1 MKLDV
6 TPNYRRSAAFASSTH
21 VASVIVAAAL
31 SFGTAANAASSE
43 VSGALQLPLS
53 GAAYRVAQEG
63 YASFARHDYETSAAQ
78 AREAIRQRPEVVSLR
93 LLLANSLAAAHHYE
107 AAAVSLSHAI
117 VEIGPDQA
125 LVTRRAQIEA
135 LSRSVNTRGHGRSA
149 RGKRRAANVSAAS
162 VVAEGGAGEANEK
175 PLTGAAFAAAQRA
188 YALYASKDFAGSAK
202 AAGEAI
208 ALRPDMLRLRLLQ
221 IDAASNAGQDAVA
234 FAVDEDAVK
243 QFGDTDALRSR
254 RSFIG
259 NRLAPKF
266 SSDAFAVLSQGD
278 ISQAVELIRRAIA
291 YAPDRIGYRIQ
302 LIDALFAANDLP
314 GVETAASDGIAYR
327 IAYGIADGG
336 NDIMLW
342 TLRGYAR
349 AAQGRIELADADFA
363 KALQETG
370 ATQRDQRVAR
380 TIIAGVWNREGQPQ
394 RALDLLTPLKFANDD
409 TDPPLAARRFQA
421 KQLLAAGAS
430 TASKTAAPIDPALRP
445 DIACDATE
453 FGPLCY
459 VYPADPGFAA
469 ARDSVAA
476 TKRGDRKAAIEFARK
491 AVAAAPD
498 DPQHRVE
505 LINALTNDHQ
515 TAAATREAK
524 AAVRAGLLDGMPDL
538 SAAYIAQRAGEN
550 GVAYRRFNEADQ
562 AGELPPRANADAA
575 YTAAH
580 AHQNKDAAMYFERAI
595 DAGITPANGDTAATP
610 QQLLDMRSAHAN
622 VTRDWGFNVSTNYR
636 SAGLQPGF
644 ASTPSPGIAN
654 NWQAGVEAY
663 WRPFGSLDDRMFE
676 VYTRGY
682 ESFGVRDGGPSGA
695 STLENVVGA
704 RVKPFASVNTIFAIE
719 HIFPIGSHVN
729 NDWLARIAYSG
740 SVGTERRIDKPSW
753 WTAQMYAEGGCYLN
767 AATCY
772 ATTNIEG
779 GHTFRIDSIS
789 PKLTVFP
796 YAVIGADYDSSIDHS
811 IPAGAGVGVSA
822 RYWMRDSRYDEP
834 RSYVDL
840 SVQYRWHIT
849 GDDRS
854 RGVFFG
860 AIYSY

>member
-6 TPNYRRSAAFASSTH
+6 IPHCCRSAAFASGTH
-21 VASVIVAAAL
+21 MAGAIVAAAL
-31 SFGTAANAASSE
+31 CLGTAAQAADVPAVSAA
-43 VSGALQLPLS
+43 SGALPLPLS

-78 AREAIRQRPEVVSLR
+78 AREAIRQRPDVVSLR

-107 AAAVSLSHAI
+107 PAAVSLSRAI
-117 VEIGPDQA
+117 VEIGPDRA

-135 LSRSVNTRGHGRSA
+135 LSRSVSASA
-149 RGKRRAANVSAAS
+149 RDRSSLGKRKAADASAAS
-162 VVAEGGAGEANEK
+162 AAAGGGDEQ

-188 YALYASKDFAGSAK
+188 YTLYASKDFAGSAK

-208 ALRPDMLRLRLLQ
+208 ALRPDLLRLRLLQ
-221 IDAASNAGQDAVA
+221 IDAASSAGQDAAA

-243 QFGDTDALRSR
+243 RFGDTDALRLR
-254 RSFIG
+254 RSYIG

-266 SSDAFAVLSQGD
+266 SSDAFAARSQGD
-278 ISQAVELIRRAIA
+278 IPQAIELIRRAIA
-291 YAPDRIGYRIQ
+291 YAPDRTGYRIQ

-314 GVETAASDGIAYR
+314 GVEAAASDGIAYGA
-327 IAYGIADGG
+327 AYAG

-349 AAQGRIELADADFA
+349 AAQGKLELADADFA
-363 KALQETG
+363 KALQEKG

-380 TIIAGVWNREGQPQ
+380 TIIADVWNKEGQPQ
-394 RALDLLTPLKFANDD
+394 RTLELLAPLKFVNDD
-409 TDPPLAARRFQA
+409 TDPPLAARRFKA
-421 KQLLAAGAS
+421 KQLLAAGALNVS
-430 TASKTAAPIDPALRP
+430 TTTAPIDPELRP
-445 DIACDATE
+445 EIACDATE
-453 FGPLCY
+453 FGALCY

-469 ARDSVAA
+469 ARNAVAA
-476 TKRGDRKAAIEFARK
+476 TRRGDKKGSIEFARE

-498 DPQHRVE
+498 DPQHRIE

-550 GVAYRRFNEADQ
+550 GDAYRRFTRADA
-562 AGELPPRANADAA
+562 AGELPSRANADAA
-575 YTAAH
+575 YAAAK
-580 AHQNKDAAMYFERAI
+580 AHENKDAAMYFERAI
-595 DAGITPANGDTAATP
+595 DAGITPADGDTAATP

-682 ESFGVRDGGPSGA
+682 ENFGVRDGGPSGV

-704 RVKPFASVNTIFAIE
+704 RVKPFASINTIFAFE

-729 NDWLARIAYSG
+729 NDWLARLAYSG
-740 SVGTERRIDKPSW
+740 GVGTERRIDKPSW
-753 WTAQMYAEGGCYLN
+753 WTVQMYAEGGCYLN

-779 GHTFRIDSIS
+779 GRSFRIDSIS

-796 YAVIGADYDSSIDHS
+796 YAVIGADYDSSIDHR
-811 IPAGAGVGVSA
+811 IPAGAGVGVST
-822 RYWMRDSRYDEP
+822 RYWMRDSAYDTP
-834 RSYVDL
+834 RSFVDL

-854 RGVFFG
+854 RGLFFG
-860 AIYSY
+860 AIYSYY

>member
-1 MKLDV
+1 M
-6 TPNYRRSAAFASSTH
+6 
-21 VASVIVAAAL
+21 IVAAAL
-31 SFGTAANAASSE
+31 CFGTAAQAASSAA
-43 VSGALQLPLS
+43 SGELPLPLS

-63 YASFARHDYETSAAQ
+63 YASFARLDYETGAAQ
-78 AREAIRQRPEVVSLR
+78 AREAIRQRPDVVSLR

-107 AAAVSLSHAI
+107 AAVVSLNDAI

-125 LVTRRAQIEA
+125 LVSRRAQIKA
-135 LSRSVNTRGHGRSA
+135 LSRSTNVGTQARST
-149 RGKRRAANVSAAS
+149 RGKRKAVNVSAAS
-162 VVAEGGAGEANEK
+162 VPGEANEK

-208 ALRPDMLRLRLLQ
+208 ALRPDVLRLRLLQ

-234 FAVDEDAVK
+234 FDADEDAAK
-243 QFGDTDALRSR
+243 RFGDTDALRSR

-259 NRLAPKF
+259 NRLAPKC
-266 SSDAFAVLSQGD
+266 SSDAFAALSQGD
-278 ISQAVELIRRAIA
+278 ISQAVELIRQAIA
-291 YAPDRIGYRIQ
+291 YAPDRTGYRIQ
-302 LIDALFAANDLP
+302 LIDALFAANDLS
-314 GVETAASDGIAYR
+314 GVEAAASDGIAYGTANGR
-327 IAYGIADGG
+327 

-349 AAQGRIELADADFA
+349 AAQGNVELADADFA
-363 KALQETG
+363 KALQEKG
-370 ATQRDQRVAR
+370 ATQRDQRVTR
-380 TIIAGVWNREGQPQ
+380 TIIADVWNNEGQPQ
-394 RALDLLTPLKFANDD
+394 RALDLLAPLKFVRDD
-409 TDPPLAARRFQA
+409 TDPPLAARRFKA

-430 TASKTAAPIDPALRP
+430 KASATTASIDPALRP
-445 DIACDATE
+445 DIACDTTE
-453 FGPLCY
+453 YGALCY
-459 VYPADPGFAA
+459 VYPADPGFSA
-469 ARDSVAA
+469 ARNAVAA
-476 TKRGDRKAAIEFARK
+476 TQRGDKKAAIEFERK

-515 TAAATREAK
+515 AAAAAREAK
-524 AAVRAGLLDGMPDL
+524 AVVRDGLLDGMPDL

-550 GVAYRRFNEADQ
+550 GVAYQRFKQADQ
-562 AGELPPRANADAA
+562 AGELPSRANADMA

-595 DAGITPANGDTAATP
+595 DAGITPAEGDPAATP
-610 QQLLDMRSAHAN
+610 QQLLDMRNAHAN
-622 VTRDWGFNVSTNYR
+622 VTRDWGFSVSTNYR
-636 SAGLQPGF
+636 SAGLQSGF

-654 NWQAGVEAY
+654 NWQAGAEAY

-695 STLENVVGA
+695 STLENVIGA
-704 RVKPFASVNTIFAIE
+704 RVKPFASSNTIFAIE

-740 SVGTERRIDKPSW
+740 GVGTERHIDKPSW
-753 WTAQMYAEGGCYLN
+753 WTEQMYAEGGCYLN

-779 GHTFRIDSIS
+779 GRTFRIDSIS

-811 IPAGAGVGVSA
+811 IPVGAGVGVST
-822 RYWMRDSRYDEP
+822 RYWMRDSAYDTP

-854 RGVFFG
+854 RGLFFG

>member
-6 TPNYRRSAAFASSTH
+6 IPNCCKSATFVSSTH
-21 VASVIVAAAL
+21 VAGVIVAATL
-31 SFGTAANAASSE
+31 CFGTAAQAAASAASA
-43 VSGALQLPLS
+43 ALPLPLS

-63 YASFARHDYETSAAQ
+63 YASFARHDYETSTAQ
-78 AREAIRQRPEVVSLR
+78 AREAIRQRPDVVSLR

-107 AAAVSLSHAI
+107 AAVVSLSQAI
-117 VEIGPDQA
+117 AEIGPDQA

-135 LSRSVNTRGHGRSA
+135 LSRSVNASGHGRRA
-149 RGKRRAANVSAAS
+149 HGKRRAASASPAS
-162 VVAEGGAGEANEK
+162 VAVAGEANEK
-175 PLTGAAFAAAQRA
+175 PLTGDAFTAAQRA
-188 YALYASKDFAGSAK
+188 YTLYAEKDFSGSAK
-202 AAGEAI
+202 AAGVAI

-234 FAVDEDAVK
+234 FAYDEDAVK
-243 QFGDTDALRSR
+243 RFGDTDALRSR

-259 NRLAPKF
+259 NRLAPRF
-266 SSDAFAVLSQGD
+266 SSDAFVALNQGD
-278 ISQAVELIRRAIA
+278 ISQAVELIRRAVA
-291 YAPDRIGYRIQ
+291 YAPERTGYRIQ
-302 LIDALFAANDLP
+302 LIDALFDANDLP
-314 GVETAASDGIAYR
+314 AVEAAASEG
-327 IAYGIADGG
+327 IAYGIAYGS

-363 KALQETG
+363 KALQEKD
-370 ATQRDQRVAR
+370 ATPRDQRVAR
-380 TIIAGVWNREGQPQ
+380 TIIADVWNREGQPQ
-394 RALDLLTPLKFANDD
+394 RALDLLTPLKFVHDD
-409 TDPPLAARRFQA
+409 TDPPLAARRFKA
-421 KQLLAAGAS
+421 KQLVAAGAS
-430 TASKTAAPIDPALRP
+430 KASTMTAPIDPALRP

-453 FGPLCY
+453 FGALCY

-469 ARDSVAA
+469 ARNAVAA
-476 TKRGDRKAAIEFARK
+476 AKRGDKKAAVEFARK

-524 AAVRAGLLDGMPDL
+524 ATVRAGLLDGTPDL

-550 GVAYRRFNEADQ
+550 GVAYQRFKQADQ
-562 AGELPPRANADAA
+562 TGELPSRANADAA
-575 YTAAH
+575 YAAAH

-595 DAGITPANGDTAATP
+595 DSGITPAEGDAAATP

-622 VTRDWGFNVSTNYR
+622 ATRDWGFNVSTNYR

-644 ASTPSPGIAN
+644 VSTPSPGIAN

-682 ESFGVRDGGPSGA
+682 EDFGVSGGGPSGV

-704 RVKPFASVNTIFAIE
+704 RVKPFASINTIFAIE
-719 HIFPIGSHVN
+719 HIFPIGSHVH

-740 SVGTERRIDKPSW
+740 GVGTERRIDTPSW

-854 RGVFFG
+854 RGLFFG

>member
-6 TPNYRRSAAFASSTH
+6 IPNYCRSAAFASSTH
-21 VASVIVAAAL
+21 VAGVIVAAAL
-31 SFGTAANAASSE
+31 CCGTAAQAASSAA
-43 VSGALQLPLS
+43 SGASPLPLS

-63 YASFARHDYETSAAQ
+63 YAAFARHDYETSAAQ
-78 AREAIRQRPEVVSLR
+78 AREAIRQRPDVASLR
-93 LLLANSLAAAHHYE
+93 LLLANSLAAARHYE
-107 AAAVSLSHAI
+107 AATASLSQAI

-135 LSRSVNTRGHGRSA
+135 LSRSASASAHGRSA
-149 RGKRRAANVSAAS
+149 LGKRRAVNSSATSAAS
-162 VVAEGGAGEANEK
+162 IAAGAVAGEANEK
-175 PLTGAAFAAAQRA
+175 PLTGAAFDAAQRA
-188 YALYASKDFAGSAK
+188 YTLYASKDFAGSAK
-202 AAGEAI
+202 AAGDAI

-221 IDAASNAGQDAVA
+221 IDAASSAGQDAVA

-243 QFGDTDALRSR
+243 RFGDTDALRSR
-254 RSFIG
+254 RSYIG
-259 NRLAPKF
+259 NRLAPKC
-266 SSDAFAVLSQGD
+266 SSDAFAALSQGHV
-278 ISQAVELIRRAIA
+278 SQAIELIRRAIA
-291 YAPDRIGYRIQ
+291 YAPDRTGYRIQ

-314 GVETAASDGIAYR
+314 GVEAAASDGIAYGT
-327 IAYGIADGG
+327 ANGG

-349 AAQGRIELADADFA
+349 AAQGSAELADADFA
-363 KALQETG
+363 KALREKG

-380 TIIAGVWNREGQPQ
+380 TIIADVWNNEGQPQ
-394 RALDLLTPLKFANDD
+394 RALDLLTALKFVHED
-409 TDPPLAARRFQA
+409 TDPPLAARRLKA
-421 KQLLAAGAS
+421 KRLLVAD
-430 TASKTAAPIDPALRP
+430 ASKASATTAPIDPALRP
-445 DIACDATE
+445 NITCDATE
-453 FGPLCY
+453 FGALCY
-459 VYPADPGFAA
+459 VYAADPGFAA
-469 ARDSVAA
+469 ARDAVAA
-476 TKRGDRKAAIEFARK
+476 TQRGDKKAAIEFERK

-498 DPQHRVE
+498 DPQHRVD

-515 TAAATREAK
+515 GAAATREAK
-524 AAVRAGLLDGMPDL
+524 AAVGAGLLDGMPDL

-550 GVAYRRFNEADQ
+550 GVAYQRFKQADQ
-562 AGELPPRANADAA
+562 VGELPSRANADAA
-575 YTAAH
+575 YAAAH

-595 DAGITPANGDTAATP
+595 DAGITPAEGDTAATP

-622 VTRDWGFNVSTNYR
+622 VTRDWGFNVSANYR

-704 RVKPFASVNTIFAIE
+704 RVKPFASSNTIFAIE

-740 SVGTERRIDKPSW
+740 GVGTERRIDKPSW

-779 GHTFRIDSIS
+779 GRTFRIDSIS

-822 RYWMRDSRYDEP
+822 RYWMRDSAYDTP

>member
-6 TPNYRRSAAFASSTH
+6 IPNYCRSAAFASSTH
-21 VASVIVAAAL
+21 MAGVIVAAAL
-31 SFGTAANAASSE
+31 CCSTAAQAASSAA
-43 VSGALQLPLS
+43 SGALPLPLS

-63 YASFARHDYETSAAQ
+63 YAAFARHDYETSAAQ
-78 AREAIRQRPEVVSLR
+78 AREAIRQRPDVVSLR
-93 LLLANSLAAAHHYE
+93 LLLANSLAAARHYE
-107 AAAVSLSHAI
+107 AAAASLSQAI

-135 LSRSVNTRGHGRSA
+135 LSRSATASTRGRSA
-149 RGKRRAANVSAAS
+149 LGKRSAVNSSAASAAS
-162 VVAEGGAGEANEK
+162 VAAGPVAGEANEK
-175 PLTGAAFAAAQRA
+175 PLTGAAFDAAQRA
-188 YALYASKDFAGSAK
+188 YTLYASKDFAGSAK
-202 AAGEAI
+202 AAGDAI

-221 IDAASNAGQDAVA
+221 IDAASSTGQDAVA

-243 QFGDTDALRSR
+243 RFGDTDALRSR
-254 RSFIG
+254 RLFIG
-259 NRLAPKF
+259 NRLAPKC
-266 SSDAFAVLSQGD
+266 SSDAFAALSQGHV
-278 ISQAVELIRRAIA
+278 SQAIELIRRAVS
-291 YAPDRIGYRIQ
+291 YAPDRTGYRIQ

-314 GVETAASDGIAYR
+314 GVEAAASDGIAYGAANGR
-327 IAYGIADGG
+327 D
-336 NDIMLW
+336 DIMLW

-349 AAQGRIELADADFA
+349 AAQGSVELADADFA
-363 KALQETG
+363 KALQEKG

-380 TIIAGVWNREGQPQ
+380 TIIADVWNNEGQPQ
-394 RALDLLTPLKFANDD
+394 RALDLLTPLKFVHDD
-409 TDPPLAARRFQA
+409 TDPPLAARRLKA
-421 KQLLAAGAS
+421 KRLVAAD
-430 TASKTAAPIDPALRP
+430 ASKASATTAPIDPALRP
-445 DIACDATE
+445 DITCDATE
-453 FGPLCY
+453 FGALCY
-459 VYPADPGFAA
+459 VYAADPGFAA
-469 ARDSVAA
+469 ARDAIAA
-476 TKRGDRKAAIEFARK
+476 TKRGDKKAAIEFERK

-498 DPQHRVE
+498 DPQHRVD

-524 AAVRAGLLDGMPDL
+524 AAVGAGLLDGMPDL

-550 GVAYRRFNEADQ
+550 GVAYQRFKQADQ
-562 AGELPPRANADAA
+562 AGELPSRANADVA
-575 YTAAH
+575 YAAAH

-595 DAGITPANGDTAATP
+595 DAGITPADGDTAATP

-622 VTRDWGFNVSTNYR
+622 VTRDWGFNVSANYR

-704 RVKPFASVNTIFAIE
+704 RVKPFASSNTIFAIE

-740 SVGTERRIDKPSW
+740 GVGTERRIDKPSW

-779 GHTFRIDSIS
+779 GRTFRIDSIS

-822 RYWMRDSRYDEP
+822 RYWMRDSAYDTP

>member
-6 TPNYRRSAAFASSTH
+6 IPNYCRSAAFASSTH
-21 VASVIVAAAL
+21 VAGVIVAAAL
-31 SFGTAANAASSE
+31 CCGTAAQAASS
-43 VSGALQLPLS
+43 GDLPLPLS

-63 YASFARHDYETSAAQ
+63 YAAFARHDYGTSAAQ
-78 AREAIRQRPEVVSLR
+78 AREAIRQRPDVVSLR
-93 LLLANSLAAAHHYE
+93 LLLANSLAAARHYE
-107 AAAVSLSHAI
+107 AATASLSQAI

-135 LSRSVNTRGHGRSA
+135 LSRSASASAHGRSA
-149 RGKRRAANVSAAS
+149 LGKRRTINSSATSAAS
-162 VVAEGGAGEANEK
+162 IAAGPVAGEANEK
-175 PLTGAAFAAAQRA
+175 PLTGAAFDAAQRA
-188 YALYASKDFAGSAK
+188 YTLYASKDFAGSAK
-202 AAGEAI
+202 AAGDAI

-221 IDAASNAGQDAVA
+221 IDAASSAGQDAVA

-243 QFGDTDALRSR
+243 RFGDTDALRSR
-254 RSFIG
+254 RLFIG
-259 NRLAPKF
+259 NRLAPKC
-266 SSDAFAVLSQGD
+266 SSGAFAALSQGHV
-278 ISQAVELIRRAIA
+278 SQAIELIRRAIA
-291 YAPDRIGYRIQ
+291 YAPDRTGYRIQ

-314 GVETAASDGIAYR
+314 GVEAAASDGIAHGAANGR
-327 IAYGIADGG
+327 

-349 AAQGRIELADADFA
+349 AAQGSAELADADFA
-363 KALQETG
+363 KALQEKG

-380 TIIAGVWNREGQPQ
+380 TIIADVWNNEGQPQ
-394 RALDLLTPLKFANDD
+394 RALDLLVPLKFVNDD
-409 TDPPLAARRFQA
+409 TDPPLAARRYRA
-421 KQLLAAGAS
+421 KQLLAAGALNVS
-430 TASKTAAPIDPALRP
+430 ATTAPIDPALRP
-445 DIACDATE
+445 DIACNATE
-453 FGPLCY
+453 FGALCY

-469 ARDSVAA
+469 ARNAVAA
-476 TKRGDRKAAIEFARK
+476 AKRGDKKAAIEFARK

-498 DPQHRVE
+498 DPQHRIE

-515 TAAATREAK
+515 SAAATREAK
-524 AAVRAGLLDGMPDL
+524 ATVRAGLLDGMPDL

-550 GVAYRRFNEADQ
+550 GDAYRRFAQADA
-562 AGELPPRANADAA
+562 AGELPSRANADAA
-575 YTAAH
+575 YAAAK
-580 AHQNKDAAMYFERAI
+580 AHENKDAAMYFERAI
-595 DAGITPANGDTAATP
+595 DAGITPADGDTAATP

-682 ESFGVRDGGPSGA
+682 ENFGVRDGGPSGV

-704 RVKPFASVNTIFAIE
+704 RVKPFASINTIFAFE

-729 NDWLARIAYSG
+729 NDWLARLAYSG
-740 SVGTERRIDKPSW
+740 GVGTERRIDKPSW
-753 WTAQMYAEGGCYLN
+753 WTVQMYAEGGCYLN

-779 GHTFRIDSIS
+779 GRSFRIDSIS

-796 YAVIGADYDSSIDHS
+796 YAVLGADYDSSIDHRV
-811 IPAGAGVGVSA
+811 PAGAGVGMST
-822 RYWMRDSRYDEP
+822 RYWMRDSAYDTP
-834 RSYVDL
+834 RSFVDL

-854 RGVFFG
+854 RGLFFG